1 MKILFFISVH
11 GHGRGGHFHSL
22 NHISRRLGEENDVS
36 IISIGPGKSDIIESN
51 PHFRKHINYK
61 GFDILKLR
69 RVIKNEI
76 KIFSPDIY
84 HCFDVGSYNIIR
96 LIISSKKHR
105 IVLNKCGGPNPVE
118 FPYVKNIVLFSK
130 ENQEWFEGQNKF
142 KKTNVFLIP
151 NRVIPLELITDYHPI
166 NKEKDDFVFVRICR
180 IGLNYKKSI
189 LDSMNLISKLY
200 ESNFKKIK
208 LYIIGAV
215 EDEDVLKDLKY
226 NEHVVNGRIV
236 FLTQSEY
243 TSEASK
249 MLYLADAVIGTGRG
263 LMEAASL
270 KKPILTIDKNR
281 NIPVLLDENHFMDA
295 FKTNFSER
303 NTFKELNTHDNL
315 NNISKLIYNLNYY
328 NEVSSFAYNCFN
340 MYFNINK
347 VTELYIS
354 AYNKSYTFRRKIL
367 NDSPMI
373 LKTIISFFRSFLKS
387 KNKI

>member
-11 GHGRGGHFHSL
+11 GHGRGGHVHSL

-118 FPYVKNIVLFSK
+118 FPYVKNIILFSK
-130 ENQEWFEGQNKF
+130 ENQEWFEGQNKY

-151 NRVIPLELITDYHPI
+151 NRVIPLELRPDFHPI
-166 NKEKDDFVFVRICR
+166 NKEKNDFIFVRICR
-180 IGLNYKKSI
+180 IGNTYKKSI

-200 ESNFKKIK
+200 ESNFINIK
-208 LYIIGAV
+208 LYIIGVV

-236 FLTQSEY
+236 FLTQSVY

-270 KKPILTIDKNR
+270 KKPILAIDKNKD
-281 NIPVLLDENHFMDA
+281 IPVLLDENHFMDA

-303 NTFKELNTHDNL
+303 NVFKNLNANDNL
-315 NNISKLIYNLNYY
+315 DSISKLIYDLKYY
-328 NEVSSFAYNCFN
+328 NKISSFSYQCFN
-340 MYFNINK
+340 MYFNIDK
-347 VTELYIS
+347 VNELYKS
-354 AYNKSYTFRRKIL
+354 AYKESDTFSRKIL
-367 NDSPMI
+367 NDSLMI
-373 LKTIISFFRSFLKS
+373 FKTIFRFYISFQKAN
-387 KNKI
+387 NKI

>member
-1 MKILFFISVH
+1 MKIFYFISIH
-11 GHGRGGHFHSL
+11 SHGRGGHAHSL
-22 NHISRRLGEENDVS
+22 NHISRKIGEKHDVK
-36 IISIGPGKSDIIESN
+36 IMSIGPGKSDIIESN

-69 RVIKNEI
+69 RKIRNEI
-76 KIFSPDIY
+76 KIFNPDIY
-84 HCFDVGSYNIIR
+84 HCFDLGSYNIVR
-96 LIISSKKHR
+96 LLVSSKKHR
-105 IVLNKCGGPNPVE
+105 IVLNKCGGPNPIE
-118 FPYVKNIVLFSK
+118 FPYVNNLVLFSK

-142 KKTNVFLIP
+142 KKTNMFLIP
-151 NRVIPLELITDYHPI
+151 NRVIPLELRPDFHPI
-166 NKEKDDFVFVRICR
+166 NKEKNDFIFVRICR
-180 IGLNYKKSI
+180 IGNTYKKSI

-226 NEHVVNGRIV
+226 NEHVINGRIV

-270 KKPILTIDKNR
+270 KKPILAIDKNR

-303 NTFKELNTHDNL
+303 NTFKDLNTHDNL
-315 NNISKLIYNLNYY
+315 NNISKLIYDLKYY

-340 MYFNINK
+340 IYFNINN
-347 VTELYIS
+347 VNELYFS
-354 AYNKSYTFRRKIL
+354 AYKQSGTSKRKIL
-367 NDSPMI
+367 NDAPMI
-373 LKTIISFFRSFLKS
+373 LKTMISFYRSSQNF